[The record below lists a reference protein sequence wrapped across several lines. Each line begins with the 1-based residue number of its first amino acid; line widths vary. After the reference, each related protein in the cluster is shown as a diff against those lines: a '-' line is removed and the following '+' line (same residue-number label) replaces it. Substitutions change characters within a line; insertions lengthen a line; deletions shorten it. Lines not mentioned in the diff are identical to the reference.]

1 MKEIEL
7 PSSWSEVTVE
17 QFAAL
22 QNVMKHDD
30 LHEYEKNVA
39 IISIMSGWSEAEVK
53 KLSLKSY
60 TNIMKSLAFLSS
72 AVEGKLQKYMMANG
86 KKYRI
91 ESDVEKLTGGQYITL
106 MHLMKDQDK
115 VMDNMADILALFCI
129 PCKKTWFGWKD
140 GTYDSEQHNT
150 VAADM
155 KKAKMD
161 VVYPLT
167 AFFFESYKNYARSM
181 QVYLA
186 MMAKDNLKEAKKKLK
201 RMKVDLDGS
210 TLSTISQTM
219 TRANGTISS
228 ILGSENYL
236 TSLLSIAKNR
246 HMIGSKVFNSKQD

>member
-1 MKEIEL
+1 MNEIEL
-7 PSSWSEVTVE
+7 PSDWSEVTVE

-39 IISIMSGWSEAEVK
+39 IISIMSGWSESAVK
-53 KLSLKSY
+53 ELSLKSY
-60 TNIMKSLAFLSS
+60 TNVMKSLAFLSS

-86 KKYRI
+86 TKYRI

-106 MHLMKDQDK
+106 MHLMKDQNK

-129 PCKKTWFGWKD
+129 PSTKTWFGWKD
-140 GTYDSEQHNT
+140 GTYDSEQHSQ

-155 KKAKMD
+155 KDAKMD

-167 AFFFESYKNYARSM
+167 AFFFESYKNYVQNM
-181 QVYLA
+181 QVYLGL
-186 MMAKDNLKEAKKKLK
+186 MAKKNLKEAEKQLK
-201 RMKVDLDGS
+201 RMKPDLDGS
-210 TLSTISQTM
+210 TWSTIWQTM
-219 TRANGTISS
+219 TIANGTISS
-228 ILGSENYL
+228 VFQSENYL

-246 HMIGSKVFNSKQD
+246 HMIANKTFNSKQD

>member
-1 MKEIEL
+1 MNEIEL

-39 IISIMSGWSEAEVK
+39 IISIMSGWSEAAVK
-53 KLSLKSY
+53 ELSLKSY
-60 TNIMKSLAFLSS
+60 TNVMKSLAFLSS

-129 PCKKTWFGWKD
+129 PSKKTWFGWKD
-140 GTYDSEQHNT
+140 GTYNSEQHNA

-186 MMAKDNLKEAKKKLK
+186 MMAKTNLKEAEKKLK
-201 RMKVDLDGS
+201 RMKVDLDGL

-246 HMIGSKVFNSKQD
+246 RTIGNKVYNSNQD

>member
-1 MKEIEL
+1 MNEIEL

-39 IISIMSGWSEAEVK
+39 IISIMSGWSEAAVK
-53 KLSLKSY
+53 ELSLKSY
-60 TNIMKSLAFLSS
+60 TNVMKSLAFLSS

-115 VMDNMADILALFCI
+115 VMDNMADILSLFCI
-129 PCKKTWFGWKD
+129 PSKKTWFGWKD
-140 GTYDSEQHNT
+140 GTYNSEQHNA

-186 MMAKDNLKEAKKKLK
+186 MMAKTNLKEAEKKLK
-201 RMKVDLDGS
+201 RMKVDLDGL

-246 HMIGSKVFNSKQD
+246 RTIGNKVYNSNQD

>member
-1 MKEIEL
+1 MNEIQL

-39 IISIMSGWSEAEVK
+39 IISIMSGWSEAAVK
-53 KLSLKSY
+53 ELSLKSY
-60 TNIMKSLAFLSS
+60 TNVMKSLAFLSS

-86 KKYRI
+86 TKYRI

-129 PCKKTWFGWKD
+129 PSKKTWFGWKD
-140 GTYDSEQHNT
+140 GTYNSEQHNA

-161 VVYPLT
+161 VVYPLS

-186 MMAKDNLKEAKKKLK
+186 MMAKTNLKEAEKKLK

-219 TRANGTISS
+219 TRANGAISS

-246 HMIGSKVFNSKQD
+246 RTIGNKVYNSNQD

>member
-1 MKEIEL
+1 MNEIEL

-39 IISIMSGWSEAEVK
+39 IISIMSGWSEAAVK
-53 KLSLKSY
+53 ELSLKSY
-60 TNIMKSLAFLSS
+60 TNVMKSLAFLSS

-86 KKYRI
+86 TKYRI

-129 PCKKTWFGWKD
+129 PSKKTWFGWKD
-140 GTYDSEQHNT
+140 GTYDSEKHSE

-186 MMAKDNLKEAKKKLK
+186 MMAKTNLKEAEKKLK

-236 TSLLSIAKNR
+236 TSLLSIEKNR
-246 HMIGSKVFNSKQD
+246 RTIGNKVYNSNQD

>member
-1 MKEIEL
+1 MKEIEI
-7 PSSWSEVTVE
+7 PSDWSEVTVE

-22 QNVMKHDD
+22 QNVLKHDD

-39 IISIMSGWSEAEVK
+39 IISIMSGWSESAVRE
-53 KLSLKSY
+53 LSLKSY

-129 PCKKTWFGWKD
+129 PSTKTWFGWKD
-140 GTYDSEQHNT
+140 GTYDSEKHSE

-155 KKAKMD
+155 KDAKMN

-167 AFFFESYKNYARSM
+167 AFFFASYKNYVENM
-181 QVYLA
+181 QVYLG
-186 MMAKDNLKEAKKKLK
+186 MMAKKNLKVAEKQLK
-201 RMKVDLDGS
+201 RMKADLDGS
-210 TLSTISQTM
+210 TWSTIWQTM
-219 TRANGTISS
+219 TIANGTISS
-228 ILGSENYL
+228 VFQSENYL
-236 TSLLSIAKNR
+236 TSLLSIARSKR
-246 HMIGSKVFNSKQD
+246 MIANKTFNSKQD

>member
-1 MKEIEL
+1 MNEIEL

-39 IISIMSGWSEAEVK
+39 IISIMSGWSEAAVK
-53 KLSLKSY
+53 ELSLKSY
-60 TNIMKSLAFLSS
+60 TNVMKSLAFLSS

-129 PCKKTWFGWKD
+129 PSTKTWFGWKD
-140 GTYDSEQHNT
+140 GTYDSEQHSE

-155 KKAKMD
+155 KDAKMN

-167 AFFFESYKNYARSM
+167 AFFFESYKNYVENM
-181 QVYLA
+181 QVYLGL
-186 MMAKDNLKEAKKKLK
+186 MAKDNLKKAEKQLK
-201 RMKVDLDGS
+201 HMKADLDGS
-210 TLSTISQTM
+210 TWSTISQTM
-219 TRANGTISS
+219 TIANGTISS
-228 ILGSENYL
+228 IFGSENYL

-246 HMIGSKVFNSKQD
+246 RMIANKTFNSKQD

>member
-7 PSSWSEVTVE
+7 PSDWSEVTVE

-39 IISIMSGWSEAEVK
+39 IISIMSGWPEADVK

-86 KKYRI
+86 TKYRI

-129 PCKKTWFGWKD
+129 PSTKTWFGWKD
-140 GTYDSEQHNT
+140 GTYDSEKHSQ

-155 KKAKMD
+155 KDAKMD

-167 AFFFESYKNYARSM
+167 AFFFENYKNYVRSM
-181 QVYLA
+181 QVYLGL
-186 MMAKDNLKEAKKKLK
+186 MAKKNLKEAEKHLK

-210 TLSTISQTM
+210 TLSTIWQTM
-219 TRANGTISS
+219 TIANGTISS
-228 ILGSENYL
+228 TLGSGNYL

-246 HMIGSKVFNSKQD
+246 HTIANKTFNSKQD

>member
-1 MKEIEL
+1 MNEIEI

-17 QFAAL
+17 QFTAL

-39 IISIMSGWSEAEVK
+39 IISIMSGWSEAAVK
-53 KLSLKSY
+53 ELSLKSY
-60 TNIMKSLAFLSS
+60 TNVMKSLAFLSS

-129 PCKKTWFGWKD
+129 PSTKTWFGWKD
-140 GTYDSEQHNT
+140 GTYNSEKHNA

-186 MMAKDNLKEAKKKLK
+186 MMAKTNLKEAEKKLK

-246 HMIGSKVFNSKQD
+246 RTIGNKVYNSNQD

>member
-1 MKEIEL
+1 MNEIQL

-39 IISIMSGWSEAEVK
+39 IISIMSGWSEAAVK
-53 KLSLKSY
+53 ELSLKSY
-60 TNIMKSLAFLSS
+60 TNVMKSLAFLSS

-86 KKYRI
+86 TKYRI

-115 VMDNMADILALFCI
+115 VMDNMADIMALFCI
-129 PCKKTWFGWKD
+129 PSKKTWFGWKD
-140 GTYDSEQHNT
+140 GTYNSEQHNA

-186 MMAKDNLKEAKKKLK
+186 MMAKTNLKEAEKKLK

-246 HMIGSKVFNSKQD
+246 RTIGNKVYNSNQD

>member
-1 MKEIEL
+1 MNEIEL

-60 TNIMKSLAFLSS
+60 TNVMRSLAFLSS

-129 PCKKTWFGWKD
+129 PSKKTWFGWKD
-140 GTYDSEQHNT
+140 GTYNSEQHNE

-201 RMKVDLDGS
+201 RMKVDLDGL

-246 HMIGSKVFNSKQD
+246 RTIGNKVYNSKQD

>member
-1 MKEIEL
+1 MNEIQL

-39 IISIMSGWSEAEVK
+39 IISIMSGWSEAAVK
-53 KLSLKSY
+53 ELSLKSY
-60 TNIMKSLAFLSS
+60 TNVMKSLAFLSS

-86 KKYRI
+86 TKYRI

-129 PCKKTWFGWKD
+129 PSKKTWFGWKD
-140 GTYDSEQHNT
+140 GTYNSEQHNA

-186 MMAKDNLKEAKKKLK
+186 MMAKTNLKEAEKKLK

-246 HMIGSKVFNSKQD
+246 RTIGNKVYNSNQD